1 MSPQKGLSFRTCLGR
16 DEGESRYMLV
26 DLRRGG
32 NIKCAWLILMHSRS
46 WGSFSTSL
54 VSASVETKW
63 PVAAVVPQGHGHPN
77 ESVALCP
84 QNAATESFLGWTL
97 LTQLPG
103 SAQEGMEG
111 QGSWGPARS
120 FPQDGAHGGGRGRT
134 LLAQKVAVEASRL
147 ERKS

>member
-1 MSPQKGLSFRTCLGR
+1 MQIHAGRLEAGRKHQVCMADFDAQQILGFFFHLSSICCCGNQVASCCCGSSGARPP
-16 DEGESRYMLV
+16 DE
-26 DLRRGG
+26 
-32 NIKCAWLILMHSRS
+32 
-46 WGSFSTSL
+46 
-54 VSASVETKW
+54 SA
-63 PVAAVVPQGHGHPN
+63 
-77 ESVALCP
+77 ALCP